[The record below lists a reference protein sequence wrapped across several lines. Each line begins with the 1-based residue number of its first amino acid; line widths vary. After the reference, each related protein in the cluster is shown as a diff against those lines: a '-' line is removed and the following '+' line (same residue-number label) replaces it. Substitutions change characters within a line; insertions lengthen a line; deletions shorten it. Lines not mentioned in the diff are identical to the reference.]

1 MIKMTMRKSNKQI
14 LKLILLSYWGAF
26 LGAYFKI
33 NDHPNGDY
41 ILMLAILLKFLG
53 IAGLIY
59 FNRKKIIEFL
69 S

>member
-1 MIKMTMRKSNKQI
+1 MTISKSNKQM
-14 LKLILLSYWGAF
+14 LKLILFSYWGAF

-33 NDHPNGDY
+33 NGNPNGDY
-41 ILMLAILLKFLG
+41 ILMMAILFKVFG

>member
-1 MIKMTMRKSNKQI
+1 MSKSNKQM

-33 NDHPNGDY
+33 NGNPNGDY
-41 ILMLAILLKFLG
+41 ILMMAILFKFLG

-59 FNRKKIIEFL
+59 FNRKKII
-69 S
+69 